1 MRMYWR
7 SRFPWSLFEIQ
18 EARMFRVV
26 PSLAVVLLAA
36 IISVPSRGDTGKTF
50 DVPELVTLAL
60 KRSEL
65 LTAQEKTVEA
75 SRFAKDQATAWQNP
89 SLSFSAGNKSS
100 LGKNGLAYDAGIT
113 QPFYFP
119 GKQKTAGDIAG
130 VQEKLAGLGLTEAR
144 LFIRYSIIRLS
155 YQYAVADE
163 LSRHIEERVTRFKV
177 IKKYLASRSFPSP
190 KKRMEKH
197 VVEMKLD
204 LLSKNLNEVRAGRDI
219 IWAKLNLFL
228 GLQGPVAIRAPWF
241 TRGEAIAWEGLLAR
255 VESGNIDLKKQAL
268 VLERTKAETRLARSL
283 TYPDFSLSILYR
295 EDRIPDVERFVGAG
309 ITFNLPLWNRN
320 RSGVKSME
328 AAVEAEK
335 AKVSFARRE
344 AEQSLITSFIE
355 YEIARK
361 NLASLPISMIDKVHT
376 RLADA
381 DDSFNKGFIDLVTY
395 GEVESQAFETHLAVL
410 GAQFEFVDKYAALQ
424 ILQGREDFTFPAKVA
439 QNQ

>member
-1 MRMYWR
+1 
-7 SRFPWSLFEIQ
+7 
-18 EARMFRVV
+18 MFRAV
-26 PSLAVVLLAA
+26 PSLVVVLLA
-36 IISVPSRGDTGKTF
+36 IMTSVPSRGNTGRSF
-50 DVPELVTLAL
+50 DVPELITLAL

-65 LTAQEKTVEA
+65 LTAHEKTVEA

-89 SLSFSAGNKSS
+89 AISFSAGNKSS
-100 LGKNGLAYDAGIT
+100 SGKNGLAYDAGIT

-119 GKQKTAGDIAG
+119 GKQKKAGDVAG
-130 VQEKLAGLGLTEAR
+130 VQEKLAGLSLTEAR
-144 LFIRYSIIRLS
+144 LFVRYSIIRLS

-163 LSRHIEERVTRFKV
+163 LSRHIEERVARFKA
-177 IKKYLASRSFPSP
+177 IKKYLTSRPFPSP

-197 VVEMKLD
+197 VVEMKLA
-204 LLSKNLNEVRAGRDI
+204 LLAKNLNEVRAGRDI

-228 GLQGPVAIRAPWF
+228 GLQGPVAVRAPWF
-241 TRGEAIAWEGLLAR
+241 KKGGVIGWDGLLAK
-255 VESGNIDLKKQAL
+255 VESGNIDLKKQML

-283 TYPDFSLSILYR
+283 AYPDFSLSILYR
-295 EDRIPDVERFVGAG
+295 EDRVPDVERFVGAG

-335 AKVSFARRE
+335 AMTSFARRE
-344 AEQSLITSFIE
+344 AEQSLVTSFIE

-361 NLASLPISMIDKVHT
+361 NLDALPFSMIDEVHD

-381 DDSFNKGFIDLVTY
+381 DDSFNRGFIDLLTY

-424 ILQGREDFTFPAKVA
+424 ILQGSEDFTFPALAA
-439 QNQ
+439 QNK